1 MDDCIIKFN
10 RKLQKIA
17 RQNERKQQCEF
28 NKVKLKEEKQDEE
41 KSKHKLEQTRQ
52 PIVKRDHHGTTMGQT
67 NPPISTNTRQ
77 KYTNLV
83 LKETTMEQ
91 RKSSL
96 KESYQEALRGKDKMD
111 DSERRK
117 KRRHEQWKRH
127 LEFNK
132 EKQKFF
138 EEIRKQDEE
147 KSKRRL
153 EEKEDTCLFLGIA
166 DLMDEKEEQ
175 TNLSQITNTRQTSTN
190 LALKETTMDQR
201 KSSLK
206 ESYQE
211 ALRGKDKMD
220 DSERRK
226 KRRHEQWKRHLEF
239 NKEKQKFFEE
249 IRKQDEEKSKR
260 RLEEKEDTCLF
271 LGIADLMDEK
281 EEQTNLSQITNTRQ
295 TSTNLALKET
305 TMGQPSS
312 ANRKNENVYCTANT
326 GERLLNFR
334 TAQTQAVKQ
343 HQERN
348 SLKFTDVDA
357 GKTDVK
363 PHPPISTNTKQ
374 TSTNLALKEKTMGQP
389 SSAVGKNE
397 NIYCAA
403 DTGERLL
410 NFRTAQTQAVKQ
422 CQEGNRTTNLAL
434 KEKTM
439 GQPSSAVGKNEN
451 IYCTADTG
459 ERPLNF
465 RTAQTQAVKQYQEHN
480 RTTNLVLK
488 ETTMGQ
494 PSSADRKNENVYCTA
509 DTGERLLNFR
519 TAQTQAVKQHQ
530 ERSRTTNLVLKET
543 TMGQPSSADR
553 KNENVYC
560 TADTGERL
568 LNFRTAQT
576 QAVKQHQERSRTTN
590 LALKET
596 TMGQPSSAVGK
607 NENVYCTADTGER
620 LLNFRTAQTQ
630 AVKQHQERSRT
641 TNLALKETTMGQ
653 PSSAVGKNENVYC
666 TADTGE
672 RLLNFRTAQTQAVKQ
687 HQERSRTTNL
697 ALKETT
703 MGQPSSA
710 VGKNENV
717 YCTADTGERLL
728 NFRTAQTQAVKQH
741 QERSRTTNLALKET
755 TMGQPSSAVGKN
767 ENVYCTAD
775 TGERL
780 LNFRT
785 AQTQAVKQRQEPN
798 RTTNLALKEAT
809 MEQPSSADR
818 KKDNVYCT
826 ADTELLKPSLSNNTR
841 NVTELPT

>member
-10 RKLQKIA
+10 LKLQKIA
-17 RQNERKQQCEF
+17 RQNERKRQREF

-83 LKETTMEQ
+83 LKETTMDQ

-96 KESYQEALRGKDKMD
+96 KESYQEARRGKEKMD

-117 KRRHEQWKRH
+117 KRRHEQWNRQ

-147 KSKRRL
+147 RSKRRL

-175 TNLSQITNTRQTSTN
+175 TNLSQITNT
-190 LALKETTMDQR
+190 
-201 KSSLK
+201 
-206 ESYQE
+206 
-211 ALRGKDKMD
+211 G
-220 DSERRK
+220 
-226 KRRHEQWKRHLEF
+226 
-239 NKEKQKFFEE
+239 
-249 IRKQDEEKSKR
+249 
-260 RLEEKEDTCLF
+260 
-271 LGIADLMDEK
+271 
-281 EEQTNLSQITNTRQ
+281 Q

-312 ANRKNENVYCTANT
+312 ANRKNENVYCTADT
-326 GERLLNFR
+326 GERLLNYR

-363 PHPPISTNTKQ
+363 PHPPISTNTRQ
-374 TSTNLALKEKTMGQP
+374 TS
-389 SSAVGKNE
+389 
-397 NIYCAA
+397 
-403 DTGERLL
+403 
-410 NFRTAQTQAVKQ
+410 
-422 CQEGNRTTNLAL
+422 TNLAL

-459 ERPLNF
+459 ER
-465 RTAQTQAVKQYQEHN
+465 
-480 RTTNLVLK
+480 
-488 ETTMGQ
+488 
-494 PSSADRKNENVYCTA
+494 
-509 DTGERLLNFR
+509 LLNFR

-530 ERSRTTNLVLKET
+530 ERN
-543 TMGQPSSADR
+543 
-553 KNENVYC
+553 
-560 TADTGERL
+560 
-568 LNFRTAQT
+568 
-576 QAVKQHQERSRTTN
+576 RTTN
-590 LALKET
+590 LALKEK

-653 PSSAVGKNENVYC
+653 PSSAVGKNKNVYCTADTGERLLNYRTAQTQAVKQYQERNSLKFTYVDGTYYGTMGQPSSANRKNENIYC

-710 VGKNENV
+710 VGKNENI

-728 NFRTAQTQAVKQH
+728 N
-741 QERSRTTNLALKET
+741 
-755 TMGQPSSAVGKN
+755 
-767 ENVYCTAD
+767 Y
-775 TGERL
+775 
-780 LNFRT
+780 RT

-809 MEQPSSADR
+809 MGLPSSADR

-826 ADTELLKPSLSNNTR
+826 ADTGERLLNFRTAQTQAVKKHQERNRTTILAVKETTMGQPRERLLNFRTAQTQPVKQHQERNRTTNLALTEKTMGQTSSAVRKNENIYCTADTGEQLPNFRTAQTKAVKKHQERNRTTNLAIKEKTMGQPRERLLNLRTAQTQPVKQHQERNRTTNLALKEKTMGPPSSAVRKNENLYCTADTGFTLNQSSVDDRSLTFR
-841 NVTELPT
+841 ADSEIGLQKESG